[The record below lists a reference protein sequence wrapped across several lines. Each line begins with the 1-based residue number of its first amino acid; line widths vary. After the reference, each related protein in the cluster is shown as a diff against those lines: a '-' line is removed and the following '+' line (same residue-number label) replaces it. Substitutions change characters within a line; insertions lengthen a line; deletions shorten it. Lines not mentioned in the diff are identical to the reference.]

1 MGAPGDVPGIPFCY
15 PGVLWLSFCLVY
27 HRGRGQGEDILV
39 KVKVKKE
46 QTGSEPAYGSLT
58 SAWIH
63 FFLKY
68 LEHGSQE
75 GRMGNRAERIA
86 EGGVQFQV

>member
-1 MGAPGDVPGIPFCY
+1 MV
-15 PGVLWLSFCLVY
+15 S
-27 HRGRGQGEDILV
+27 
-39 KVKVKKE
+39 
-46 QTGSEPAYGSLT
+46 SLM

-86 EGGVQFQV
+86 EGGVQFLA